1 MDSQQSQQQ
10 EALRMQQHAEALLRS
25 QAEAAL
31 RLAMSQALPQ
41 LNQQDNNNPFR
52 HNGNYQ
58 SHQGQPSQQLSPD
71 ITEAL
76 RLQEQRLEQALRLH
90 GSDPRSLG
98 FSLSGQQQ
106 NQNQP
111 WNFSYYWTCLTLNIE
126 IYVYLY
132 KYVCIYVYEGMYIY
146 LHRFISVVIVFCILL
161 SRVTFLPFFSGV
173 IVVFIHG
180 WCFLT
185 CRWNYVFDLSHFDSC
200 KGAVQRETRNSRKID
215 K

>member
-1 MDSQQSQQQ
+1 MNNSNPSTPPINNDALSAVNASVNAMNAMRASMESIRNMDPMRSSVMDSQQSQQQ

-111 WNFSYYWTCLTLNIE
+111 
-126 IYVYLY
+126 
-132 KYVCIYVYEGMYIY
+132 
-146 LHRFISVVIVFCILL
+146 
-161 SRVTFLPFFSGV
+161 
-173 IVVFIHG
+173 
-180 WCFLT
+180 
-185 CRWNYVFDLSHFDSC
+185 
-200 KGAVQRETRNSRKID
+200 
-215 K
+215 